1 MASLQPELIIQVAG
15 FPVTNTIV
23 ATIAVDAILLFL
35 LFIVAKSIRLRPAG
49 IQSYVE
55 PVITYFY
62 DLTEQIA
69 GSRVTKIFP
78 WFASFFIVILVN
90 NLFGLL
96 PGITAV
102 GILEEHQGK
111 TELVPLFRTATT
123 DFNMT
128 LALGTV
134 SVVATHL
141 LTINVLGIF
150 GYLKKF
156 LSLNPINLL
165 IGLLEFV
172 LEFVK
177 IISLSFRL
185 FGNIF
190 AGKIVL
196 VTVTGMFAFLAP
208 LPFIML
214 ETIVSLVQAL
224 VFAMLT
230 MVFMAVL
237 STPHLDHQEALHSK
251 AT

>member
-1 MASLQPELIIQVAG
+1 MASLQPELITQIAG
-15 FPVTNTIV
+15 FPVTNTVI
-23 ATIAVDAILLFL
+23 ATLAVDAILLFFL
-35 LFIVAKSIRLRPAG
+35 YKTARSISVSPSG
-49 IQSYVE
+49 IQSFVE
-55 PVITYFY
+55 PVFSYMY
-62 DLTEQIA
+62 DLTEQIS
-69 GSRVTKIFP
+69 GSRTAKIFP
-78 WFASFFIVILVN
+78 WFATFFIVILVT

-102 GILEEHQGK
+102 GIIEEYHGEQ
-111 TELVPLFRTATT
+111 TLVPLFRAATT

-134 SVVATHL
+134 SVVATHI
-141 LTINVLGIF
+141 LTVNTLGVL

-156 LSLNPINLL
+156 LSLNPINLF

-177 IISLSFRL
+177 IVSLSFRL

-190 AGKIVL
+190 AGEVVL
-196 VTVTGMFAFLAP
+196 VAVSGIFAFLAP

-214 ETIVSLVQAL
+214 ETIVALVQAL

-237 STPHLDHQEALHSK
+237 STPHSEGGGH
-251 AT
+251 

>member
-1 MASLQPELIIQVAG
+1 MASLQPELITQIAG
-15 FPVTNTIV
+15 FPVTNTII
-23 ATIAVDAILLFL
+23 ATIAVDLILLFFL
-35 LFIVAKSIRLRPAG
+35 YKAAKSIQVKPAGG

-55 PVITYFY
+55 PAITYMY
-62 DLTEQIA
+62 ELTEQIS
-69 GSRVTKIFP
+69 GSRAAKIFP
-78 WFASFFIVILVN
+78 WFATFFIVIFVT

-96 PGITAV
+96 PGITAI
-102 GILEEHQGK
+102 GILEHDHGETH
-111 TELVPLFRTATT
+111 LIPLFRAATT

-141 LTINVLGIF
+141 LTINTLGIF
-150 GYLKKF
+150 GYLQKF
-156 LSLNPINLL
+156 LSLNPVTLF

-177 IISLSFRL
+177 IVSLSFRL

-190 AGKIVL
+190 AGEVVL
-196 VTVTGMFAFLAP
+196 VTITGLFAFLAP

-214 ETIVSLVQAL
+214 ETIIALVQAL

-237 STPHLDHQEALHSK
+237 STPHSEGGGH
-251 AT
+251 

>member
-1 MASLQPELIIQVAG
+1 MASLQPELIFDVAG
-15 FPVTNTIV
+15 FPVTNTII
-23 ATIAVDAILLFL
+23 ATLAVDLILLFFL
-35 LFIVAKSIRLRPAG
+35 YRAAKSIRVAPNG
-49 IQSYVE
+49 IQSFIE
-55 PVITYFY
+55 PVITYMY
-62 DLTEQIA
+62 DLTEQISGLRA
-69 GSRVTKIFP
+69 VKIFP
-78 WFASFFIVILVN
+78 WFATFFIVILAT

-102 GILEEHQGK
+102 GIFEENHGEH
-111 TELVPLFRTATT
+111 TLVPFFRAATT

-134 SVVATHL
+134 SVVSTHI
-141 LTINVLGIF
+141 LTINTLGII

-156 LSLNPINLL
+156 ISLNPINLF

-177 IISLSFRL
+177 IVSLSFRL

-190 AGKIVL
+190 AGEVVL
-196 VTVTGMFAFLAP
+196 VAVSGIFAFLAP

-214 ETIVSLVQAL
+214 ETIVALVQAL

-237 STPHLDHQEALHSK
+237 STPHSEGGGH
-251 AT
+251 

>member
-1 MASLQPELIIQVAG
+1 MASLQPELITVVTG
-15 FPVTNTIV
+15 FPVTNTII
-23 ATIAVDAILLFL
+23 ATIAVDFILLFFL
-35 LFIVAKSIRLRPAG
+35 YKAATSIRVAPNG
-49 IQSYVE
+49 IQSFIE
-55 PVITYFY
+55 PVITYMY
-62 DLTEQIA
+62 DLTEQISGTRA
-69 GSRVTKIFP
+69 AKIFP
-78 WFASFFIVILVN
+78 WFATFFIVILAT

-96 PGITAV
+96 PGITAI
-102 GILEEHQGK
+102 GFFENDHGK
-111 TELVPLFRTATT
+111 THLVPLFRAATT

-134 SVVATHL
+134 SIVATHV
-141 LTINVLGIF
+141 LTINTIGIV

-156 LSLNPINLL
+156 LSFNPINLL

-190 AGKIVL
+190 AGEVVL
-196 VTVTGMFAFLAP
+196 VAVSGIFVFLAP

-214 ETIVSLVQAL
+214 ETIVALVQAL

-237 STPHLDHQEALHSK
+237 STPHSEGGGH
-251 AT
+251 

>member
-1 MASLQPELIIQVAG
+1 MASLQPELITQIAG
-15 FPVTNTIV
+15 FPVTNTVI
-23 ATIAVDAILLFL
+23 ATIAVDAILLFFL
-35 LFIVAKSIRLRPAG
+35 YKAARSISVSPSG
-49 IQSYVE
+49 IQSFVE
-55 PVITYFY
+55 PVFSYMY
-62 DLTEQIA
+62 DLTEQIS
-69 GSRVTKIFP
+69 GSRTAKIFP
-78 WFASFFIVILVN
+78 WFATFFIVILVT

-96 PGITAV
+96 PGINAI
-102 GILEEHQGK
+102 GIFEEHNGK
-111 TELVPLFRTATT
+111 QTLVPLFRAATT

-134 SVVATHL
+134 SVLATHVI
-141 LTINVLGIF
+141 TINTLGML

-156 LSLNPINLL
+156 LSLNPINLF

-177 IISLSFRL
+177 IVSLSFRL

-190 AGKIVL
+190 AGEVVL
-196 VTVTGMFAFLAP
+196 VAVSGIFAFLAP

-214 ETIVSLVQAL
+214 ETIVALVQAL

-237 STPHLDHQEALHSK
+237 STPHSEGGGH
-251 AT
+251 